1 MITIILQ
8 IKKEEM
14 DKNMTLVNLFLI
26 GYKYDILYKKYEEK
40 YESQPK
46 ETIAE
51 RVKLRRQK
59 ANDEDLSDMPP
70 LEGDKEVKE
79 GKGTKCLT

>member
-1 MITIILQ
+1 M
-8 IKKEEM
+8 
-14 DKNMTLVNLFLI
+14 
-26 GYKYDILYKKYEEK
+26 YKKYEEK

>member
-1 MITIILQ
+1 M
-8 IKKEEM
+8 
-14 DKNMTLVNLFLI
+14 
-26 GYKYDILYKKYEEK
+26 YKKYEEK

-79 GKGTKCLT
+79 GKGTKCLTWNKLLTRPPILLSHIKVGKNSYK